1 MSVSEP
7 TRADS
12 TGSPTPKRGAGK
24 QQRKGLFAR
33 IALFLRQ
40 VVAELRKVIWPTRE
54 ELITYTWVVLVFV
67 VVMAG
72 LIALFDLALARVVF
86 AVFGD

>member
-1 MSVSEP
+1 MSES
-7 TRADS
+7 TTADDA
-12 TGSPTPKRGAGK
+12 GSPTPKRGANQ

-33 IALFLRQ
+33 MALFLRQ
-40 VVAELRKVIWPTRE
+40 MVAELRKVIWPTRK

-72 LIALFDLALARVVF
+72 LIALFDLGLARVVF
-86 AVFGD
+86 AIFGE